1 MVRIG
6 PKRLE
11 RILDDMEVERQY
23 QQQCIDAKPMPP
35 IVGVTD
41 DHPLLL
47 QFAQG
52 VIDGT
57 LTYMHTRYQK

>member
-11 RILDDMEVERQY
+11 LVLDDLELKRQY
-23 QQQCIDAKPMPP
+23 QSVCIDIDPPPP

-57 LTYMHTRYQK
+57 LTYMHLRYRK